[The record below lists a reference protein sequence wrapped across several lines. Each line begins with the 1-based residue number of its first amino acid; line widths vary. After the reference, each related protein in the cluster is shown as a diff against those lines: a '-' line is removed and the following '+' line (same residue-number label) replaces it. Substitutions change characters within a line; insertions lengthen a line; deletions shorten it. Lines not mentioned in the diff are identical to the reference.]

1 MSTRYLNNLALTLV
15 AGFLVVATQAFIPT
29 TVAWLTFAMAITF
42 TILSLELLVVRTTIA
57 QRVISGLTAV
67 IGIWTIVASLVFPA
81 TTVVWLGLAAGA
93 AVVALGVAG
102 LTAHEL
108 TTERVVHSFEVE
120 RQPAVDREPVAA

>member
-29 TVAWLTFAMAITF
+29 TVAWLSFAIAITF
-42 TILSLELLVVRTTIA
+42 TVISLEMLVVRTTIA
-57 QRVISGLTAV
+57 QRVISGLTGV

-81 TTVVWLGLAAGA
+81 TTVVWLGFAAGA

-108 TTERVVHSFEVE
+108 TTERVVHSLQVE
-120 RQPAVDREPVAA
+120 REPAVDRAPVAA